1 MSINDTIRRGLLPAT
16 FAALTAMSAAAS
28 AETLTIGLSAEPTSA
43 DPHYHNLG
51 PNNALAKHIFSA
63 LIEQDAQQLL
73 GPGLAESWEPL
84 DDTTWEIKLREGV
97 TFSNGDAFTAR
108 DVVYTVCRIPTV
120 PDAPSPFTLYTNAIA
135 GMEVVDDHT
144 IRITTDG
151 PAPLLPNHLS
161 TFTIISASASGAEEE
176 VAFDEEGCSGLG
188 DTPESQAFTDPDFA
202 VGTGPYVLSSFVRG
216 DRIVLERNPNY
227 WGEEPAWDEIV
238 LRPIT
243 NPGARVAALLAG
255 DVDMIENPPTQDIE
269 RIEGSGFKVSSGLSN
284 RVIYIALDQ
293 GEAPTPGI
301 AGDENPLQDAR
312 VREALAK
319 AINREA
325 IRDRIMLGY
334 SEPAGELLPP
344 PMFGTNA
351 DREAIPF
358 DDAAARE
365 LLAEAG
371 YEDGFQITLGTPN
384 DRYIND
390 GQIAQAVA
398 QMWSRIGVQTE
409 VDAKTFSAFISDRNA
424 FAFSAFL
431 AGWGAGTGEM
441 SSPLGA
447 LVATRNPDAGLGGT
461 NFARHSNPEMDELLV
476 EALRTVDEADREALL
491 QEASRVVMDA
501 YGIIPIHYEL
511 TTWAM
516 RDDLDYEAR
525 ADQYTLAYEVVPAN

>member
-1 MSINDTIRRGLLPAT
+1 
-16 FAALTAMSAAAS
+16 
-28 AETLTIGLSAEPTSA
+28 
-43 DPHYHNLG
+43 
-51 PNNALAKHIFSA
+51 
-63 LIEQDAQQLL
+63 
-73 GPGLAESWEPL
+73 
-84 DDTTWEIKLREGV
+84 
-97 TFSNGDAFTAR
+97 
-108 DVVYTVCRIPTV
+108 
-120 PDAPSPFTLYTNAIA
+120 
-135 GMEVVDDHT
+135 
-144 IRITTDG
+144 
-151 PAPLLPNHLS
+151 
-161 TFTIISASASGAEEE
+161 
-176 VAFDEEGCSGLG
+176 
-188 DTPESQAFTDPDFA
+188 
-202 VGTGPYVLSSFVRG
+202 VLSSFVRG
-216 DRIVLERNPNY
+216 DSIVLERNPDY
-227 WGEEPAWDEIV
+227 WGDEPAWDEIV

-293 GEAPTPGI
+293 GDAPTPGI
-301 AGDENPLQDAR
+301 SGDENPLQDAK

-358 DDAAARE
+358 DEAAARD

-398 QMWSRIGVQTE
+398 QMWSRVGVQTE

-424 FAFSAFL
+424 FSFSAFL

-441 SSPLGA
+441 SSPLTRWSPPAIPMPVSAAPTSPATPTRRWTSFWSRRCARWTRGA
-447 LVATRNPDAGLGGT
+447 RVAA
-461 NFARHSNPEMDELLV
+461 
-476 EALRTVDEADREALL
+476 
-491 QEASRVVMDA
+491 QEASRVVMDNTA
-501 YGIIPIHYEL
+501 SSRSI
-511 TTWAM
+511 TS
-516 RDDLDYEAR
+516 
-525 ADQYTLAYEVVPAN
+525 